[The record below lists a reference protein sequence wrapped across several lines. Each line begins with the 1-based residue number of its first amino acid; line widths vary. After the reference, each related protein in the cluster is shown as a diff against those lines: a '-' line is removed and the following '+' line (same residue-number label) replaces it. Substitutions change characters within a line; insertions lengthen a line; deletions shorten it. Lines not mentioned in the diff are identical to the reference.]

1 MINESSFGMPYS
13 HEAEVSVLGSCLINK
28 DALAEVAGTLLPED
42 FYEERHKIL
51 FQVMTKCMK
60 RAFLWIWS
68 PSWKGLNGIT
78 CWMW

>member
-51 FQVMTKCMK
+51 FQVMTQMYEEGIPVD
-60 RAFLWIWS
+60 LVT
-68 PSWKGLNGIT
+68 SWKGLNGIT

>member
-51 FQVMTKCMK
+51 F
-60 RAFLWIWS
+60 RS
-68 PSWKGLNGIT
+68 
-78 CWMW
+78 